1 MAVSADK
8 QKRNATVKRNLIV
21 KTRPSDEDSWRS
33 IGRGAVLLAKSLLLY
48 CFLAGM
54 FLLWQEGAERVRA
67 EGWLNIDRLEVSG
80 NHRVGSDEIWHFAG
94 ISAGKYIFDVDL
106 NRAAEGIRRHPWIKD
121 VRLMRRLP
129 DTIRA
134 VIVENQVAA
143 ILDLD
148 PPVFVD
154 AEGHPFKVADKLSG
168 ETYPHISGV
177 SSNDFD
183 ETKLGE
189 RKVKFALMLINEY
202 KKHPVNTIAPLKG
215 LSFVPGGFEVL
226 VGGVPTRVV
235 LGKTP
240 FVEKFDRLAKLWK
253 HIYRSGREAALI
265 HLDNED
271 MPERVTARMITGE
284 EPQENTIR
292 N

>member
-1 MAVSADK
+1 MAAPDK
-8 QKRNATVKRNLIV
+8 QKRNTAVKRNLV
-21 KTRPSDEDSWRS
+21 VNTRESEGNPWQML
-33 IGRGAVLLAKSLLLY
+33 GHGAALFAKSLVLY

-54 FLLWQEGAERVRA
+54 FLLWQEGADYVRA
-67 EGWLNIDRLEVSG
+67 EGWLNIDNLEVSG
-80 NHRVGSDEIWHFAG
+80 NKKVGSDEIWHFAG
-94 ISAGKYIFDVDL
+94 INTGAYIFDVDL
-106 NRAAEGIRRHPWIKD
+106 NSAAEGIRKHPWVKD

-129 DTIRA
+129 GTIRA
-134 VIVENQVAA
+134 VVTENQVAA
-143 ILDLD
+143 ILALD

-154 AEGHPFKVADKLSG
+154 ADGEPFKVADSQAD
-168 ETYPHISGV
+168 EVYPLISGV
-177 SSNDFD
+177 SRNDYD
-183 ETKLGE
+183 NTELGK
-189 RKVKFALMLINEY
+189 RKVKVALMLVNEY
-202 KKHPVNTIAPLKG
+202 KKHPVNTVAPLKG
-215 LSFVPGGFEVL
+215 ISFVPGGFELL

-271 MPERVTARMITGE
+271 MPERVTASMVKDE
-284 EPQENTIR
+284 EPQDGTIR